1 MAVIEYDE
9 YKQKLLALEPTL
21 GELEKALGIPKAR
34 EELAELQKET
44 EQDGFWNDLERSQ
57 QVSRQVKRLENKIK
71 KHDKLVSEWEDTLT
85 LCEMAQEEDDPSQL
99 DDVVEGYNTLE
110 KEISERRLAA
120 LLSGE
125 YDGNNAILTFHAGAG
140 GTEAQDW
147 TEMLYRM
154 YTRWAERHG
163 YTYQLMDYEAG
174 DEAGIKS
181 ATILIEG
188 ENAYGYLKSE
198 NGVHRLVRVSPF
210 DANARRQ
217 TSFAALEVMPEL
229 EDDSEIE
236 IRPEDIEMQAC
247 RSSGA
252 GGQHINKTSSAV
264 RLTHL
269 PTGIVVFCQT
279 ERSQFQNRDNAM
291 KMLRAKLAELKLQQ
305 LQFARSSF
313 LDSDAALRVDSDVSD
328 SILGLRTVVAG
339 GDYSVAAEAMAGVKT
354 AVLKRSYSYESLD
367 QIDAEIES
375 TRSSISSLQ
384 DRLSGATAVQTAAAG
399 YFSGSTDGCEGTL
412 TPAFLEGVTPSQL
425 NGLSASAAVK
435 SAGKIITSST
445 WYYAAVL
452 PAAEAE
458 ELEVGQEVTL
468 RLSKGLKQ
476 DAPAHVQS
484 ISNQEDGQ
492 VAVVFACTRY
502 ISQVTLLRRQQAEII
517 LREYSGIR
525 IPTAALRMDE
535 SGQLGVYCQIGA
547 YVYLK
552 PVDLIYKGSGFCLV
566 QRAEGASGERAL
578 RQGDLVIS
586 TAQQLTDGMILP
598 DS

>member
-1 MAVIEYDE
+1 MRSTPIFKILSAAVLAAVVV
-9 YKQKLLALEPTL
+9 LLGVQTYRYFHRPLSVSAAYTSQVSDSISVTGWVVRQETALPEASGTLLRQVQEGEKVHAGQTVAVSYASKSALET
-21 GELEKALGIPKAR
+21 
-34 EELAELQKET
+34 
-44 EQDGFWNDLERSQ
+44 
-57 QVSRQVKRLENKIK
+57 VK
-71 KHDKLVSEWEDTLT
+71 
-85 LCEMAQEEDDPSQL
+85 
-99 DDVVEGYNTLE
+99 
-110 KEISERRLAA
+110 
-120 LLSGE
+120 
-125 YDGNNAILTFHAGAG
+125 
-140 GTEAQDW
+140 
-147 TEMLYRM
+147 
-154 YTRWAERHG
+154 
-163 YTYQLMDYEAG
+163 
-174 DEAGIKS
+174 
-181 ATILIEG
+181 
-188 ENAYGYLKSE
+188 
-198 NGVHRLVRVSPF
+198 
-210 DANARRQ
+210 
-217 TSFAALEVMPEL
+217 EL
-229 EDDSEIE
+229 ED
-236 IRPEDIEMQAC
+236 
-247 RSSGA
+247 
-252 GGQHINKTSSAV
+252 
-264 RLTHL
+264 
-269 PTGIVVFCQT
+269 
-279 ERSQFQNRDNAM
+279 
-291 KMLRAKLAELKLQQ
+291 AELKLQQ

-525 IPTAALRMDE
+525 VPTAALRMDE

-547 YVYLK
+547 YVYLN

>member
-1 MAVIEYDE
+1 MRSTPIFKILSAAVLAAVVV
-9 YKQKLLALEPTL
+9 LLGVQTYRYFHRPLSVSAAYTSQVSDSISVTGWVVRQETALPEASGTLLRQVREGEKVHAGQTVAVSYASKSALET
-21 GELEKALGIPKAR
+21 
-34 EELAELQKET
+34 
-44 EQDGFWNDLERSQ
+44 
-57 QVSRQVKRLENKIK
+57 VK
-71 KHDKLVSEWEDTLT
+71 
-85 LCEMAQEEDDPSQL
+85 
-99 DDVVEGYNTLE
+99 
-110 KEISERRLAA
+110 
-120 LLSGE
+120 
-125 YDGNNAILTFHAGAG
+125 
-140 GTEAQDW
+140 
-147 TEMLYRM
+147 
-154 YTRWAERHG
+154 
-163 YTYQLMDYEAG
+163 
-174 DEAGIKS
+174 
-181 ATILIEG
+181 
-188 ENAYGYLKSE
+188 
-198 NGVHRLVRVSPF
+198 
-210 DANARRQ
+210 
-217 TSFAALEVMPEL
+217 EL
-229 EDDSEIE
+229 ED
-236 IRPEDIEMQAC
+236 
-247 RSSGA
+247 
-252 GGQHINKTSSAV
+252 
-264 RLTHL
+264 
-269 PTGIVVFCQT
+269 
-279 ERSQFQNRDNAM
+279 
-291 KMLRAKLAELKLQQ
+291 AELKLQ
-305 LQFARSSF
+305 QFARSSF